1 MNGFTMSLDFCNG
14 MVAVLG
20 GLGTLFSL
28 FIKGSPDLLEF
39 VRIGTFWGNVGS
51 TGVEFCRPTSFLVI
65 ASVVGS
71 GSFVILQYSRKPRH
85 RCRRVAHT
93 YRSCGSLQN

>member
-39 VRIGTFWGNVGS
+39 VRIGRFWGNVGN

-65 ASVVGS
+65 ASVVGREL
-71 GSFVILQYSRKPRH
+71 FL
-85 RCRRVAHT
+85 
-93 YRSCGSLQN
+93 